1 MNLNQVGL
9 ILNILGS
16 VLIAIS
22 VFPVKANAY
31 VADTNNKPIKPLAI
45 NHRLLSLWRARADNF
60 RIHLY
65 ALLFFSINHYEKI
78 YRR

>member
-9 ILNILGS
+9 IFNILGS

-31 VADTNNKPIKPLAI
+31 IADTNNKPIKPLAI
-45 NHRLLSLWRARADNF
+45 NHRLLYGGLGLITLGF
-60 RIHLY
+60 IFMLY
-65 ALLFFSINHYEKI
+65 YSFL
-78 YRR
+78 